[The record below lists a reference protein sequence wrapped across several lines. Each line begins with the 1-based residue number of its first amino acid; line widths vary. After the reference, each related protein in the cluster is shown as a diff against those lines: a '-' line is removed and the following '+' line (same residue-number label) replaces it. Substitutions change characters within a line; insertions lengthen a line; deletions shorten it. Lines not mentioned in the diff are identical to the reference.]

1 MTFKYADALIPLD
14 KKALYESIP
23 EAHRPPLDTSD
34 ADVTVNFSVAGQPQK
49 PIGSIIMP
57 IILINAE
64 TNTRF
69 RIKLYALV
77 LPRLL
82 MGIFIGSGTAKEYLR
97 TSAYLPDGGILWTFE
112 FRKGESTKIEYR
124 G

>member
-1 MTFKYADALIPLD
+1 LERIIVLIPLGD
-14 KKALYESIP
+14 SEKALYESIP
-23 EAHRPPLDTSD
+23 EAHRPPLNTTAAASS
-34 ADVTVNFSVAGQPQK
+34 ASFLIGEPQS

-57 IILINAE
+57 VVLINAD
-64 TNTRF
+64 TGTRF

-82 MGIFIGSGTAKEYLR
+82 MGMFIGSGTAKEYLR
-97 TSAYLPDGGILWTFE
+97 TCQTFRDGRILWSFE
-112 FRKGESTKIEYR
+112 FRDGEITKVEYR